1 MTNATPAISLDGLSF
16 GYGPAAP
23 DALRDVSLEIP
34 ARAVTAILGPNGSGK
49 TTLLHLLLGLLTPQS
64 GRVMLGDRLHG
75 EYTRRELSRLLG
87 LVPQSEHVP
96 FDLSVIEYVLL
107 GRAPYLG
114 LLELSQEHARQIARQ
129 ALEAAGVAVLGERAV
144 PSLSG
149 GERQLATVARALA
162 QEPRILLL
170 DEPTSHL
177 DLKNTRRVL
186 RVLRTLCDA
195 GRTVVFTTHDPNAAA
210 SLADHVVLLREGRVL
225 AAGPTERVFNSQSLS
240 ETYDVE
246 VEVVRLNGRLW
257 VLVH

>member
-1 MTNATPAISLDGLSF
+1 MTGTSSAISINGLFFS
-16 GYGPAAP
+16 YGPASP

-34 ARAVTAILGPNGSGK
+34 AQAVTAILGPNGSGK
-49 TTLLHLLLGLLTPQS
+49 TTLLHLLLGLLTPRS
-64 GRVMLGDRLHG
+64 GRVILGDRPHDA
-75 EYTRRELSRLLG
+75 YARRELSRLVG

-114 LLELSQEHARQIARQ
+114 LLELPQEHDRHIALR
-129 ALEAAGVAVLGERAV
+129 ALEAAGVAALSERTV

-149 GERQLATVARALA
+149 GERQLTTVARALA
-162 QEPRILLL
+162 REPHILLL

-177 DLKNTRRVL
+177 DLKNTRCVL
-186 RVLRTLCDA
+186 RVLRALCDN
-195 GRTVVFTTHDPNAAA
+195 GKTVVFTTHDPNAAA
-210 SLADHVVLLREGRVL
+210 SLADHVVLLKEGRVL
-225 AAGPTERVFNSQSLS
+225 AAGPTEQVFNSQYLT

-246 VEVVRLNGRLW
+246 VEVIRSNGRLW

>member
-1 MTNATPAISLDGLSF
+1 MTDALSAISLNKLSF
-16 GYGPAAP
+16 GYNPAAP
-23 DALRDVSLEIP
+23 DVLRDVSLEIP
-34 ARAVTAILGPNGSGK
+34 ARTVTAILGPNGSGK
-49 TTLLHLLLGLLTPQS
+49 TTLLHLLLGLLTPRS
-64 GRVMLGDRLHG
+64 GRVILGDRPHG
-75 EYTRRELSRLLG
+75 DYTRRELSRLVG

-114 LLELSQEHARQIARQ
+114 LLELPQEYDRQIALQ
-129 ALEAAGVAVLGERAV
+129 SLEAAGVVALRERTV

-186 RVLRTLCDA
+186 GVLRTLCDN

-210 SLADHVVLLREGRVL
+210 SLADHVVLLREGCVL
-225 AAGPTERVFNSQSLS
+225 AAGPTEQVLNSQYLT